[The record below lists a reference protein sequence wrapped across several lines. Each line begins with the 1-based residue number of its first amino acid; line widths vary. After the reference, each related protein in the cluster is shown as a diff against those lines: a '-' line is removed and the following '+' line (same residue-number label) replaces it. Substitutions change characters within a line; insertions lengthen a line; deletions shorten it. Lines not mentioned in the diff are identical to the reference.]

1 MILVNHKPQR
11 VRFILDTGPE
21 AAATSSILRSGNTHI
36 TKSILQGSMGYQ
48 DTILI
53 FQVVLTA
60 GLGSRP
66 GHLMALER
74 QRERERE
81 RENVEFHSPIFS
93 VFKRKSKWVQNC
105 NNSPSRDLL
114 YKPGRISIN
123 GRPYMSSLAKES
135 GLVIRGIS
143 KLFQWNVI
151 IWP

>member
-74 QRERERE
+74 QREREKERE
-81 RENVEFHSPIFS
+81 RMLSSTLPSSVCLKKIRNGFRIATTHPAETCFINPAEFQSMA
-93 VFKRKSKWVQNC
+93 
-105 NNSPSRDLL
+105 DL
-114 YKPGRISIN
+114 I
-123 GRPYMSSLAKES
+123 
-135 GLVIRGIS
+135 
-143 KLFQWNVI
+143 
-151 IWP
+151 

>member
-93 VFKRKSKWVQNC
+93 VFKKNRNGFRIATTHPAETCFINPAEFQSMA
-105 NNSPSRDLL
+105 DL
-114 YKPGRISIN
+114 I
-123 GRPYMSSLAKES
+123 
-135 GLVIRGIS
+135 
-143 KLFQWNVI
+143 
-151 IWP
+151 